1 MKKLLLLLLTVMMG
15 ISSLTLSAQNTLTVA
30 NGTTTNSN
38 VPIHGLWADAYL
50 RCQTIYT
57 AGTLD
62 AAAVGFGMNGGTI
75 TSLTYYLSSAASDVW
90 TGTWEVKMMEVT
102 DAALTG
108 FVDMTDAT
116 TVYTGALDG
125 TSSPLTITLTT
136 PYDYEGGNLLIEVSE
151 TAKGNYKSCSFY
163 GVTSA
168 GSSWQGYN
176 STAWA
181 SITGSAQNFIPKTT
195 FTFTGGTEI
204 TCSPVQNLVVNEAQ
218 TTSSSLTL
226 VWADS
231 INEGAT
237 YSIYDLSDNTLIAAN
252 IADTTYTIEN
262 LAANTEY
269 TFGVEVN
276 CSATDASA
284 VITVSGRTACGAI
297 VALPW
302 EEGFEDL
309 PSGSYQLPFCWSR
322 YMSET
327 TSTTA
332 YPYSYNSNAHS
343 GSRSLY
349 YYGTTGDAYPD
360 TMVAILPELDVNLYP
375 MSGNRLV
382 FWAKMG
388 TASNSKNLYV
398 GTMANP
404 TDPTTF
410 TLVDSVL
417 VSGNVYTKF
426 SVPMTNATGAY
437 IALVVFKGTGSM
449 YIDDVTLEEMPSCL
463 EISNLTVTGT
473 TSNSISLAWTDNINN
488 GATYSIYNM
497 SDSSLLASDIAELT
511 YTVENLDANTL
522 YTFGVEANCS
532 STDAS
537 PITMVSGR
545 TDCDVFSAPYTWTFE
560 DMDASA
566 EPLCWTKIGTGTVN
580 VLNSTTN
587 SHDGSKYVRFSGST
601 SNLIALPETQEE
613 INTLQVR
620 FWTRPES
627 YTNTNCGNFSVG
639 YMTDVTADSSFVE
652 VANYVYSDFSAYAEK
667 TVTFA
672 GAPAGARMAMRHNAG
687 TTSWYWYID
696 DVTIEEAPDCLPVS
710 ALAAIDITAEEAT
723 LTWTGD
729 AASYNIYDMS
739 DTSFV
744 ASVSTTTYDLTGLTA
759 MTNYTY
765 GVAADCNGDESP
777 IVSVTFNTACSALE
791 LPYTETFETTSST
804 LDCWTTEGNG
814 NWTFG
819 TGDYSTSTGA
829 YEGSQNA
836 KITHGTT
843 GNVTK
848 LISPVLENAESGL
861 ALDFAYV
868 LRSWSGDIDELRVYA
883 RTDADSAWQMYGE
896 YTDAT
901 SVWTTET
908 LIIPGTVYQVA
919 FEYTD
924 NYGYGLG
931 IDSVV
936 FTAMSD
942 AYCYPVADLTVED
955 VTSSTVSL
963 SWSDENNSGATYT
976 IYDMADNTVIA
987 SGVSGTTYDVTGLTA
1002 TTGYTFG
1009 VVANCSANDAS
1020 NVVTVSV
1027 VTACEGVSCTITIV
1041 GADSYGDGWN
1051 NHAINVMQSGNVI
1064 GTFTLVNGS
1073 SLTETFTV
1081 CGGSPVTF
1089 SGVSGSYPGEVSFEI
1104 HDGGGITVYSG
1115 VGSDLTPGTV
1125 FFTLNDA
1132 CPSCLPV
1139 TDLTV
1144 DTIFDGNITIS
1155 WTGSAASYDVY
1166 NGDTF
1171 VANVTA
1177 NTYTFS
1183 GLAPSTNYTFGVQA
1197 ICSATD
1203 SAALVTISAST
1214 DCGTITTYPYAQDFS
1229 TAPACWMI
1237 FDADGDGQNWI
1248 LYQGTIQSASYNQ
1261 GVLTP
1266 DNWLISPQFA
1276 IPATGSYEVTWTATA
1291 QDQSWPAEHYGVFVS
1306 TTDYSDTANFTMLQ
1320 EWTLGTGIFNPV
1332 IDLSGYAGQ
1341 NIYIALRHFNC
1352 TDQFRLSI
1360 DDFIVREQAG
1370 ANQVTINAGPNNPAY
1385 GTVVGAGIY
1394 NIGDNV
1400 TLTANPSSGY
1410 TFSKWVD
1417 ETNTILST
1425 DNPYTFVAATDLTL
1439 TAIFLNDAGTTYTIT
1454 VDVNDSTMGTATGGG
1469 TYTAGDQIT
1478 LTATPFSGYNFVN
1491 WTQVSGFGTNV
1502 VGTEPTLIITVTGD
1516 KTFVANFENGSG
1528 PVITDPTVATVAAS
1542 AIAQTS
1548 ATLNANIT
1556 NPDNVTIT
1564 AKGFEWKATAGGTYT
1579 QVTGTGTGNT
1589 FTANLSG
1596 LTANTGYTYK
1606 AFITFEGTTVYG
1618 EEMTFTTLPE
1628 DVQPCNVPANLHTT
1642 VIQSEVI
1649 SIAWDADANVTSWN
1663 IQYRPVGG
1671 ALVTATSNTNS
1682 YTITGLTGLTTYEIQ
1697 VQANCGDGN
1706 LSDWTAAITAQTTGC
1721 DGIENYLI
1729 NRIALY
1735 PNPAKEYVDI
1745 RVDENINVTSMEVYD
1760 VYGKLINTVNVV
1772 ENPTR
1777 INVSALANGMYFVRV
1792 TTEEGTV
1799 TKSFVKK

>member
-15 ISSLTLSAQNTLTVA
+15 MSSLTLSAQNTLTVA
-30 NGTTTNSN
+30 DGTTTNSN

-75 TSLTYYLSSAASDVW
+75 TSLTYYLSSTASDVW

-125 TSSPLTITLTT
+125 TSSPLTITFST
-136 PYDYEGGNLLIEVSE
+136 PYTYQGGNLLIEVSE

-163 GVTSA
+163 GVTST

-181 SITGSAQNFIPKTT
+181 SITGSVQNFIPKTT

-204 TCSPVQNLVVNEAQ
+204 TCSPVQNLVVNETQ

-237 YSIYDLSDNTLIAAN
+237 YSIYDMSDNTLIAAN

-284 VITVSGRTACGAI
+284 VMTVSGRTACGAI
-297 VALPW
+297 TTLPW
-302 EEGFEDL
+302 VEGFENL

-322 YMSET
+322 Y
-327 TSTTA
+327 TSANTA
-332 YPYSYNSNAHS
+332 STPYPYSYNSNPHS

-349 YYGTTGDAYPD
+349 YYGTTGDSYPD

-375 MSGNRLV
+375 MNGNRLV

-426 SVPMTNATGAY
+426 SVPMTNATDAY

-449 YIDDVTLEEMPSCL
+449 YIDDVILEEMPSCL

-473 TSNSISLAWTDNINN
+473 TSSSISLAWTDNINN

-497 SDSSLLASDIAELT
+497 SDSSLLASGISELT
-511 YTVENLDANTL
+511 YNVDNLDANTL

-537 PITMVSGR
+537 PLTMVSGR

-566 EPLCWTKIGTGTVN
+566 EPICWTKVGSGTVN
-580 VLNSTTN
+580 VLNSTSN
-587 SHDGSKYVRFSGST
+587 SHNGSMYVRFSGST
-601 SNLIALPETQEE
+601 SNLIALPETQDE
-613 INTLQVR
+613 ITALQLR

-639 YMTDVTADSSFVE
+639 YMADVTDASSFVE
-652 VANYVYSDFSAYAEK
+652 VANFVYSDFSAYDEK

-687 TTSWYWYID
+687 STSWYWYID

-710 ALAAIDITAEEAT
+710 ALAAINITSEEAT

-843 GNVTK
+843 GTVTK
-848 LISPVLENAESGL
+848 LISPVLGNAENGL
-861 ALDFAYV
+861 VLDFAYV
-868 LRSWSGDIDELRVYA
+868 MRAWSSDIDELRVYS
-883 RTDADSAWQMYGE
+883 RTSAESAWQQVAE
-896 YTDAT
+896 YTAAAPA
-901 SVWTTET
+901 WTVET
-908 LIIPGTVYQVA
+908 VLILDTVYQVA

-924 NYGYGLG
+924 NYGYGVG

-942 AYCYPVADLTVED
+942 TYCYPVTDFVVEE
-955 VTSSTVSL
+955 VTSTSVTL
-963 SWSDENNSGATYT
+963 SWSDENNNGATYT
-976 IYDMADNTVIA
+976 IYDMSDNTVIA
-987 SGVSGTTYDVTGLTA
+987 SGVSATTYDINGLTP
-1002 TTGYTFG
+1002 TTAYTFG
-1009 VVANCSANDAS
+1009 VVANCSSIDAS
-1020 NVVTVSV
+1020 NVATISV
-1027 VTACEGVSCTITIV
+1027 VTACEGESCNITLV

-1051 NHAINVMQSGNVI
+1051 GYAINVMQAGTVI
-1064 GTFTLVNGS
+1064 GTFTLTNGS

-1081 CGGSPVTF
+1081 CSGSPVSF
-1089 SGVSGSYPGEVSFEI
+1089 SGVAGLYPGEVSFEI
-1104 HDGGGITVYSG
+1104 HDGGGLTVYSG
-1115 VGSDLTPGTV
+1115 VGSDLTDGTV
-1125 FFTLNDA
+1125 FFTIEDA
-1132 CPSCLPV
+1132 CPNCLPAM
-1139 TDLTV
+1139 DLAV
-1144 DTIFDGNITIS
+1144 DTTFEGTVTIS
-1155 WTGSAASYDVY
+1155 WTGTAASYDIY

-1171 VANVTA
+1171 VANVTT
-1177 NTYTFS
+1177 NTYTFT

-1203 SAALVTISAST
+1203 SAAMVTINVT
-1214 DCGTITTYPYAQDFS
+1214 TECGVITTYPYVQDFS
-1229 TAPACWMI
+1229 AAPACWMI
-1237 FDADGDGQNWI
+1237 LDADGDGQNWI

-1276 IPATGSYEVTWTATA
+1276 IPATGNYEVTWTATA

-1306 TTDYSDTANFTMLQ
+1306 TTGYSDTANFTMLQ
-1320 EWTLGTGIFNPV
+1320 EWTLGPGIFNPV
-1332 IDLSGYAGQ
+1332 IDLSGYVGQ

-1385 GTVVGAGIY
+1385 GTVAGAGIY

-1400 TLTANPSSGY
+1400 TVTATPSSGY
-1410 TFSKWVD
+1410 NFSKWVD
-1417 ETNTILST
+1417 ENNAILST

-1478 LTATPFSGYNFVN
+1478 LVATPFTGYNFVN
-1491 WTQVSGFGTNV
+1491 WTQVSSFGVNE

-1516 KTFVANFENGSG
+1516 KTFVANFEYGSG
-1528 PVITDPTVATVAAS
+1528 PVITDPTVTTEAAS
-1542 AIAQTS
+1542 AIEQTT
-1548 ATLNANIT
+1548 ATLNASIT

-1564 AKGFEWKATAGGTYT
+1564 AKGFEWKATVGGTYT
-1579 QVTGTGTGNT
+1579 QINGTGTGNT

-1596 LTANTGYTYK
+1596 LTANTGYTFK
-1606 AFITFEGTTVYG
+1606 AFITFNGTTVYG
-1618 EEMTFTTLPE
+1618 EEMTFTTLEEIPE
-1628 DVQPCNVPANLHTT
+1628 PCNVPTNLHTT
-1642 VIQSEVI
+1642 DIQNEAI
-1649 SIAWDADANVTSWN
+1649 SIAWDADANVSSWN

-1671 ALVTATSNTNS
+1671 TLATATTNTNS

-1706 LSDWTAAITAQTTGC
+1706 LSDWTSAITPQTTNV
-1721 DGIENYLI
+1721 GIESYLS
-1729 NRIALY
+1729 NSVVLF
-1735 PNPAKEYVDI
+1735 PNPAKEV
-1745 RVDENINVTSMEVYD
+1745 INVQCTTYNVQSVEVID
-1760 VYGKLINTVNVV
+1760 VYGKVINTVNVV

-1777 INVSALANGMYFVRV
+1777 INVSGLANGMYFVRV
-1792 TTEEGTV
+1792 TTEEGVV
-1799 TKSFVKK
+1799 TKQFVKK